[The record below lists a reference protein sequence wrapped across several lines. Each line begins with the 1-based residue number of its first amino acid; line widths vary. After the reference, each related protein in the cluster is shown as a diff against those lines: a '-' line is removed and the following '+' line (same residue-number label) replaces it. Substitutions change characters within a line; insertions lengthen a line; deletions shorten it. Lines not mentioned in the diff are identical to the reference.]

1 LELAGLKPAEAI
13 PLLAPLLNLALSPKY
28 PPSTLSP
35 EQQRRRLLAAL
46 VELAL
51 GFARVQP
58 TVISTEDLHW
68 ADPST
73 LELIQ
78 LLVEQGAQARLLLLY
93 TARPEFRAQ
102 WPMRPHHTQ
111 ITLNRLSARNVRTM
125 VAQVAARAALPE
137 ETVAAMVERTGGV
150 PLFVEELTRS
160 VLESGTSRLVGREIP
175 ATLRDTLMARL
186 DRLGPAKEVIQ
197 VGAVIGGEFS
207 YELLHA
213 VHPFPEADLRHALNV
228 LAGAELLYERGVA
241 PQSTYQFKH
250 ALIHDAAYE
259 ALLKSRRKELH
270 RMVART
276 INEKFSALKDIHPEV
291 LARHWT
297 QAGETEPAI
306 AQWTRAG
313 EVARERNAF
322 PEAQES
328 CRQAL
333 ALLGT
338 LSESPERELRE
349 MELTQSIAFIL
360 TVTRGHAAPET
371 IEAIE
376 RLAALAEK
384 SGNLKQLVNML
395 SSRFMGMYMSGN
407 HQAIGILADQALE
420 LAIRE
425 GTPASLALAHDH
437 QILARSAFGDFAGVE
452 KHFAQWLQYCDDPEF
467 KRKTIPGTAVVPFG
481 YACWNAWTLGRA
493 DLARAREARMMAAVD
508 ANGNN
513 PHDVAYSAYF
523 AATLRIYLK
532 DYEQAEALA
541 ARALEVS
548 LQNKFPN
555 MAAFDRCTLGLARA
569 VLGHPTEGLGLIRE
583 GIAGLVEVGAQPSGY
598 FTSLAG
604 AQALAGD
611 LAGALAT
618 VEQALEANADSP
630 TARAGTLTLRGE
642 LRLAQGQTELAEQD
656 LREAVAAT
664 RSVGA
669 IAPELG
675 ATMSLARLLAKKD
688 QRDEARAMLAEI
700 YASFTEGFDTADL
713 KNAKALLEELSH
725 QAGEQDAL
733 HQLRS

>member
-1 LELAGLKPAEAI
+1 
-13 PLLAPLLNLALSPKY
+13 
-28 PPSTLSP
+28 
-35 EQQRRRLLAAL
+35 
-46 VELAL
+46 
-51 GFARVQP
+51 
-58 TVISTEDLHW
+58 
-68 ADPST
+68 
-73 LELIQ
+73 
-78 LLVEQGAQARLLLLY
+78 
-93 TARPEFRAQ
+93 
-102 WPMRPHHTQ
+102 
-111 ITLNRLSARNVRTM
+111 
-125 VAQVAARAALPE
+125 
-137 ETVAAMVERTGGV
+137 
-150 PLFVEELTRS
+150 
-160 VLESGTSRLVGREIP
+160 
-175 ATLRDTLMARL
+175 
-186 DRLGPAKEVIQ
+186 
-197 VGAVIGGEFS
+197 
-207 YELLHA
+207 
-213 VHPFPEADLRHALNV
+213 
-228 LAGAELLYERGVA
+228 
-241 PQSTYQFKH
+241 
-250 ALIHDAAYE
+250 
-259 ALLKSRRKELH
+259 
-270 RMVART
+270 
-276 INEKFSALKDIHPEV
+276 
-291 LARHWT
+291 
-297 QAGETEPAI
+297 
-306 AQWTRAG
+306 
-313 EVARERNAF
+313 
-322 PEAQES
+322 
-328 CRQAL
+328 
-333 ALLGT
+333 
-338 LSESPERELRE
+338 
-349 MELTQSIAFIL
+349 
-360 TVTRGHAAPET
+360 
-371 IEAIE
+371 
-376 RLAALAEK
+376 
-384 SGNLKQLVNML
+384 
-395 SSRFMGMYMSGN
+395 
-407 HQAIGILADQALE
+407 
-420 LAIRE
+420 
-425 GTPASLALAHDH
+425 
-437 QILARSAFGDFAGVE
+437 
-452 KHFAQWLQYCDDPEF
+452 
-467 KRKTIPGTAVVPFG
+467 
-481 YACWNAWTLGRA
+481 
-493 DLARAREARMMAAVD
+493 MMAAVD